1 MNLLKSCY
9 LTLREVSVS
18 GIFLVRISGIRYE
31 YGDLQGTFPYSVRLQ
46 ENKDQTNSKHHHFLR
61 CIIIRWVIPT

>member
-9 LTLREVSVS
+9 LTLREVSVL

-31 YGDLQGTFPYSVRLQ
+31 YGGLQSKFPYSVQLQ
-46 ENKDQTNSKHHHFLR
+46 ENKDQTNSRHHHFLR
-61 CIIIRWVIPT
+61 GVIIR